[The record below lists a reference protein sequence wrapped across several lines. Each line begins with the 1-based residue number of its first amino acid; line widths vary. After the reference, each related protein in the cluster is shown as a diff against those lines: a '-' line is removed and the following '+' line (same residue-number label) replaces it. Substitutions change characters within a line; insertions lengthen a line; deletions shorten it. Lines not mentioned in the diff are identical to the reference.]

1 MVSRLIS
8 EMISAGR
15 LAKRGKHYI
24 ILEDFAENLRKHG

>member
-1 MVSRLIS
+1 VSRLID

-24 ILEDFAENLRKHG
+24 ILDDLAVNLQKHG